1 MPKAGVKVGLG
12 FWSEAEGWRF
22 EAEGWGFEAGEGDK
36 NVDWRGAPKHN
47 NKYINLNNAKRNQ
60 ICWWY

>member
-12 FWSEAEGWRF
+12 FWS

>member
-12 FWSEAEGWRF
+12 FWS

-36 NVDWRGAPKHN
+36 NVDWRGAPIHN
-47 NKYINLNNAKRNQ
+47 NKYINLNNAKRN
-60 ICWWY
+60 